1 MSDQD
6 VAALALESATRL
18 FEAYFHDTPV
28 WTRESAWTPDD
39 WARLVDLGLPRA
51 LTGEAT
57 GGLGLDPLGAAPLLR
72 LTGTYALRLPLAET
86 MIANWLA
93 ERAGLP
99 VSDAPTTLGLAT
111 GDVTP
116 VEGGWRFTG
125 TLARVPWARHAERL
139 LAGVGDQLLRLPLVG
154 ATIMPAANIADEPR
168 DTVRLDVTVAASD
181 VATLPAGLDVE
192 GVGAAMRTL
201 QVAGV
206 LESALELAIVHV
218 NERVQFGRP
227 LAKFQAIQQEIARAA
242 GQVAAAGGAAD
253 MAALWLA
260 GRTSRLSL
268 AAARTRLGEAAG
280 IACNI
285 LHQMHGAMGFTQEH
299 RLHRF
304 TRSALAWRDEFGS
317 HARWAG
323 EVADA
328 ALAAGRHGLWPL
340 ITAA

>member
-18 FEAYFHDTPV
+18 FEAHFHDTPV
-28 WTRESAWTPDD
+28 WTRESAWAPDQ
-39 WARLVDLGLPRA
+39 WARLTELGLPRA
-51 LTGEAT
+51 LTSEAN
-57 GGLGLDPLGAAPLLR
+57 GGLGLDPLTAAPLLR
-72 LTGTYALRLPLAET
+72 MTGAYALRTPLAET

-93 ERAGLP
+93 DRADLP
-99 VSDAPTTLGLAT
+99 VTDAPTTLAVAT
-111 GDVTP
+111 GDVTH
-116 VEGGWRFTG
+116 VDGGRRFTG
-125 TLARVPWARHAERL
+125 TITRVAWARHAEWVL
-139 LAGVGDQLLRLPLVG
+139 TGVGDQLLRLPLAG
-154 ATIMPAANIADEPR
+154 ATITPAANIADEPR
-168 DTVRLDVTVAASD
+168 DTVRIDITVAATG
-181 VATLPAGLDVE
+181 VANLPAGLDVE

-201 QVAGV
+201 QVAGA
-206 LESALELAIVHV
+206 LESALDLAIGHV

-227 LAKFQAIQQEIARAA
+227 LAKFQAVQQEIARAA

-260 GRTSRLSL
+260 GRASRLTL